1 MKKQEKIKVLI
12 VTLGGERQRILQ
24 DMFNSPGIC
33 DDFVVEFSPGVHQ
46 RELRN
51 RVGVLKYAHL
61 AGILPDE
68 EWNALEQVILD
79 ENRHDSFNISDVL
92 RSADVKVNSD
102 RNGSKS
108 DKELYFS
115 EEFWRKAKSLSR
127 DRSVLACTFAHLI
140 AMRRCIEIGA
150 DGKISAYTLHL
161 EAFISYFSS
170 YS

>member
-1 MKKQEKIKVLI
+1 MSGRGFYKICLI
-12 VTLGGERQRILQ
+12 
-24 DMFNSPGIC
+24 
-33 DDFVVEFSPGVHQ
+33 
-46 RELRN
+46 
-51 RVGVLKYAHL
+51 RVGVLKYAHR
-61 AGILPDE
+61 ARILPDE

-79 ENRHDSFNISDVL
+79 VL
-92 RSADVKVNSD
+92 RSADVKVNYD

-115 EEFWRKAKSLSR
+115 GEFWRKAKSLSR